1 MRAKVQ
7 AITFLLMIIH
17 LLMKPIYSM
26 QTLKPFKFKYMLLTE
41 AQLKKKKKIFK
52 SLFGP
57 GVQEKHFGTVMVAI
71 VSLRELCR

>member
-1 MRAKVQ
+1 
-7 AITFLLMIIH
+7 
-17 LLMKPIYSM
+17 M

-41 AQLKKKKKIFK
+41 AQLKKEKKIFK

>member
-41 AQLKKKKKIFK
+41 AQLKKEKKILSPCLGQGFK
-52 SLFGP
+52 RSILE
-57 GVQEKHFGTVMVAI
+57 Q
-71 VSLRELCR
+71 